1 MWDVIHNGFL
11 MSDFH
16 FLRASLVL
24 NHGLRWRQTISDISV
39 VKHMQRDTSMEQVHH
54 ASSQL
59 SAKRKWQRR
68 LNKVRPLLPKQACQT
83 KTNKSTGGTP
93 DPTLPQVV
101 PPVDIREYC
110 YTLCNL
116 PDCPIQKWAPN
127 PFIILRS
134 VIKGV
139 SDPLQVEGISQGCYP
154 GFKSGYIPYLPKQEN
169 RFLGTKESIGQGRML
184 HSLQYFCLSSLLNIT
199 TPDPQSYVF

>member
-11 MSDFH
+11 LSDFH
-16 FLRASLVL
+16 FLIASLVL
-24 NHGLRWRQTISDISV
+24 NHGFRWRQMISDISM
-39 VKHMQRDTSMEQVHH
+39 VKQRCREILQW
-54 ASSQL
+54 
-59 SAKRKWQRR
+59 RKYITPLLNYQQKKIQKG
-68 LNKVRPLLPKQACQT
+68 LNKVRPQMPKQAYQT

-110 YTLCNL
+110 YTLCIL

-127 PFIILRS
+127 PFIIPQS

-139 SDPLQVEGISQGCYP
+139 SDPLQVEGIS
-154 GFKSGYIPYLPKQEN
+154 
-169 RFLGTKESIGQGRML
+169 
-184 HSLQYFCLSSLLNIT
+184 
-199 TPDPQSYVF
+199 